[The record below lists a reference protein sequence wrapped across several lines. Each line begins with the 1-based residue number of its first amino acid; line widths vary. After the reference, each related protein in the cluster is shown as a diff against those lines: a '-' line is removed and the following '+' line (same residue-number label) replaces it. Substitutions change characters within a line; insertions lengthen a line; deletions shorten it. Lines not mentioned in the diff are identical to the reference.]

1 MKMSRKKSASTTH
14 FSRRD
19 ALRIL
24 GIGTA
29 GTLLSGVSQA
39 VASPAEPGRVD
50 VIVVGAGMAGLAAA
64 RILRGQGKKIVVLEA
79 RDRVGG
85 RVKAGK
91 LAGHTID
98 LGGMWVGP
106 TQTRLLDL
114 LREYHIATMRNISSA
129 KGSWRL
135 PASG

>member
-1 MKMSRKKSASTTH
+1 MKISRKKSASTTH

-64 RILRGQGKKIVVLEA
+64 GILRGQGKKNVVLEA
-79 RDRVGG
+79 RHRHGAP
-85 RVKAGK
+85 VKAGQ
-91 LAGHTID
+91 LAGHTTE
-98 LGGMWVGP
+98 LGGMWAGA
-106 TQTRLLDL
+106 THTRLL
-114 LREYHIATMRNISSA
+114 
-129 KGSWRL
+129 
-135 PASG
+135 